1 MANPVTV
8 RLARDLHKAS
18 SGGRSPIWR
27 RLSRLALKPT
37 RARRTVNLNRIAGL
51 TRDGDVVVVPGKVLG
66 TGSIGHG
73 ITISAFGMSESAA
86 GKIAAS
92 GGSVISFGE
101 MTSRFPTGKGVAL
114 LG

>member
-1 MANPVTV
+1 MTSPVTV
-8 RLARDLHKAS
+8 RLSRDLHRAS
-18 SGGRSPIWR
+18 KGGEAPIWK

-37 RARRTVNLNRIAGL
+37 RARRAVNLNRIAGL
-51 TRDGDVVVVPGKVLG
+51 TKDGDVVVVPGKVLG
-66 TGSIGHG
+66 TGAIGHG

>member
-1 MANPVTV
+1 MTSPVTV
-8 RLARDLHKAS
+8 RLSRDLHRAS
-18 SGGRSPIWR
+18 KGGEAPIWK

-37 RARRTVNLNRIAGL
+37 RARRAVNLNRIAGL
-51 TRDGDVVVVPGKVLG
+51 TKDGDVVVVPGKVLG